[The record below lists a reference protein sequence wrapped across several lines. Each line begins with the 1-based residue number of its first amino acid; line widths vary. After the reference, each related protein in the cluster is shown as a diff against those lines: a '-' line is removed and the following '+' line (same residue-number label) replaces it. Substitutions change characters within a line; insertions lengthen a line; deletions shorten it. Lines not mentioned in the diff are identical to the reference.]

1 MEHLGYI
8 HNILDVKV
16 LILYVMSLVE
26 TPVTAQTIYEF
37 CYQDDSLSYFDV
49 QASIP
54 QMVTSGHL
62 EQLDDDRYVITEKGR
77 SAEEVTWD
85 GIAIA
90 VKERATRTVEQY
102 NKEQKRNQFIR
113 YSVEEKENGEH
124 VVHMGLDDMH
134 GAVMDLAITAPNR
147 QQANR
152 LERAYREKAEQIHQ
166 SVMAILLGKKEN

>member
-16 LILYVMSLVE
+16 LILYVMALVE

-49 QASIP
+49 QESIP

-77 SAEEVTWD
+77 GAEEVTRD

-90 VKERATRTVEQY
+90 VKERATQAVEKY

-113 YSVEEKENGEH
+113 CSVAEKENGEFA
-124 VVHMGLDDMH
+124 VCMGLDDMF
-134 GAVMDLAITAPNR
+134 GSVMDLTITAPTR

-152 LERAYREKAEQIHQ
+152 LERAYRKKAEQIHQ

>member
-49 QASIP
+49 QESIP

-62 EQLDDDRYVITEKGR
+62 EQLEDDRYVITEKGR
-77 SAEEVTWD
+77 SAEEVTRD

-90 VKERATRTVEQY
+90 VKERATLAVEKY
-102 NKEQKRNQFIR
+102 NKEEKRDRFLR
-113 YSVEEKENGEH
+113 SSVEEKEDGEFL
-124 VVHMGLDDMH
+124 VRMGLDDMH
-134 GAVMDLAITAPNR
+134 GPMMDLTITAPNR

-152 LERAYREKAEQIHQ
+152 LERVYREKAEQIHQ
-166 SVMAILLGKKEN
+166 SVMAILLGKKDN